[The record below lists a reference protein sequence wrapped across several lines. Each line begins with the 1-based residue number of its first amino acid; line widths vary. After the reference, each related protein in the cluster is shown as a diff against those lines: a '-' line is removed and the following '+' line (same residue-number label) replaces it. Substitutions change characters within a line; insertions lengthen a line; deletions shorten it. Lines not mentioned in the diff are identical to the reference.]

1 MRPESAL
8 IAVSRHYR
16 NVTAQTV
23 CTNGLP
29 ECVLTEQRTLKNT
42 VHETGQP
49 ESGAA
54 IITNVLSVA
63 VQIPSLSAIGAGVE
77 NVKGGMV

>member
-1 MRPESAL
+1 LKPESVL
-8 IAVSRHYR
+8 IAVNRPSR
-16 NVTAQTV
+16 NITAQTV

-29 ECVLTEQRTLKNT
+29 ECALTEQRTLKNT
-42 VHETGQP
+42 THETGQP

-63 VQIPSLSAIGAGVE
+63 VQTVTLSVIGAGAE
-77 NVKGGMV
+77 NIKGGMV